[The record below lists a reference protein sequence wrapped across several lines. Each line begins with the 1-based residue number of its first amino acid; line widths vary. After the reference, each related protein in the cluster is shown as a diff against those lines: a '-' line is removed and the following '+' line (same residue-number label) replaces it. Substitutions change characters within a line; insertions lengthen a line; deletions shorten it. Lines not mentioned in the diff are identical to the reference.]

1 MSSFTDY
8 TEQRLIYARDLLKS
22 GDIQRALSICEQL
35 LSPASIF
42 SHGKEIFLIISDA
55 IEKAGDFDKAT
66 LIRKRADE
74 LFPDSIDDSIAI
86 LRSPEIVI
94 ESILPFL
101 HFKDDVLPEL
111 IEYDEI
117 NVDFPSFTLKEYP
130 KKQIEI
136 IRSEESQ
143 QTLSA
148 LEELAQRLEKARIP
162 AIEEE
167 KIISTPS
174 FMPSIVTET
183 MANIYVQQGAFSQA
197 IKAYQVL
204 ARNQPERLDHFEAI
218 IADLRLRQS

>member
-1 MSSFTDY
+1 
-8 TEQRLIYARDLLKS
+8 
-22 GDIQRALSICEQL
+22 
-35 LSPASIF
+35 
-42 SHGKEIFLIISDA
+42 LIISDA

-74 LFPDSIDDSIAI
+74 LFPDSSDVSIAI

-94 ESILPFL
+94 DSILPFL
-101 HFKDDVLPEL
+101 HFKDDVLPEQ

-130 KKQIEI
+130 KQQIEI

>member
-74 LFPDSIDDSIAI
+74 LFPDSIDDSIVI

-130 KKQIEI
+130 KQQIEI

>member
-55 IEKAGDFDKAT
+55 IEKAGDFNKAT

-74 LFPDSIDDSIAI
+74 LFPDSIDESIAI

-130 KKQIEI
+130 KQQIEI

-167 KIISTPS
+167 KIISNPS

>member
-94 ESILPFL
+94 DSILPFL
-101 HFKDDVLPEL
+101 HFKDDVLPEQ

-130 KKQIEI
+130 KQQIEI

>member
-8 TEQRLIYARDLLKS
+8 TEQRLLYARDLLKS

-74 LFPDSIDDSIAI
+74 LFPDSIDESIAI

-130 KKQIEI
+130 KQQIEI
-136 IRSEESQ
+136 TRSEESQ

-148 LEELAQRLEKARIP
+148 LEELAQRLEKSRIP

-167 KIISTPS
+167 KTI
-174 FMPSIVTET
+174 
-183 MANIYVQQGAFSQA
+183 
-197 IKAYQVL
+197 
-204 ARNQPERLDHFEAI
+204 
-218 IADLRLRQS
+218 

>member
-130 KKQIEI
+130 KQQIEI

-167 KIISTPS
+167 KIISNPS

>member
-8 TEQRLIYARDLLKS
+8 TKQRLIYARDLLKS

-55 IEKAGDFDKAT
+55 IEKAGDFNKAT

-130 KKQIEI
+130 KQQIEI

>member
-8 TEQRLIYARDLLKS
+8 TEQRLLYAQDLLKS

-42 SHGKEIFLIISDA
+42 SHGKEILLIISDA

-74 LFPDSIDDSIAI
+74 LFPDSSDVSIAI

-101 HFKDDVLPEL
+101 HFKDDVLPEQ

-136 IRSEESQ
+136 SRSEESQ

-167 KIISTPS
+167 KNISTPS

>member
-101 HFKDDVLPEL
+101 HFKDDVLPEP
-111 IEYDEI
+111 IQYDEI
-117 NVDFPSFTLKEYP
+117 SVVFPSFTLKEYP
-130 KKQIEI
+130 KQQIEI
-136 IRSEESQ
+136 TRSEESQ

-167 KIISTPS
+167 KTISTPS

>member
-8 TEQRLIYARDLLKS
+8 TKQRLIYARDLLKS

-130 KKQIEI
+130 KQQIEI

>member
-1 MSSFTDY
+1 MSAFTDY

-42 SHGKEIFLIISDA
+42 SHGREIFLIISDA
-55 IEKAGDFDKAT
+55 IEKDGDFDKAT

-101 HFKDDVLPEL
+101 HFVDDVLPEP

-117 NVDFPSFTLKEYP
+117 NVDFPSFVLKEFP
-130 KKQIEI
+130 KQQIRI
-136 IRSEESQ
+136 TRSEESQ
-143 QTLSA
+143 QTMSA

-167 KIISTPS
+167 KTISSPS

-204 ARNQPERLDHFEAI
+204 ARNHPERLDHFEAI

>member
-55 IEKAGDFDKAT
+55 IEKAGDFNKAT

-130 KKQIEI
+130 KQQIEI

>member
-130 KKQIEI
+130 KQQIEI
-136 IRSEESQ
+136 TRSEESQ

>member
-8 TEQRLIYARDLLKS
+8 TEQRLIYARDVLKS
-22 GDIQRALSICEQL
+22 GDIQKALSICEQL

-55 IEKAGDFDKAT
+55 IEKAGDFKKAT
-66 LIRKRADE
+66 LIRNRADE
-74 LFPDSIDDSIAI
+74 LFPDSIADSISI
-86 LRSPEIVI
+86 LRSPELVI

-101 HFKDDVLPEL
+101 HFEDDVLPGP
-111 IEYDEI
+111 IQYDEI
-117 NVDFPSFTLKEYP
+117 NVDFPSFALKEFP
-130 KKQIEI
+130 KQQIEMQ
-136 IRSEESQ
+136 RSQESQ

-167 KIISTPS
+167 KTISKPS

-183 MANIYVQQGAFSQA
+183 MANIYIQQGAFSQA

-204 ARNQPERLDHFEAI
+204 ARNQPERLEHFEAI

>member
-101 HFKDDVLPEL
+101 HFKDDVLPEQ

>member
-8 TEQRLIYARDLLKS
+8 TEQRLLYARDLLKS

-130 KKQIEI
+130 KQQIEI

>member
-74 LFPDSIDDSIAI
+74 LFPDSSDVSIAI

-94 ESILPFL
+94 DSILPFL
-101 HFKDDVLPEL
+101 HFKDDVLPEQ

-130 KKQIEI
+130 KQQIEI

>member
-74 LFPDSIDDSIAI
+74 LFPDSSDVSIAI

-94 ESILPFL
+94 DSILPFL

-130 KKQIEI
+130 KQQIEI

>member
-8 TEQRLIYARDLLKS
+8 TEQRLLYARDLLKS

-74 LFPDSIDDSIAI
+74 LFPDSIDNSISI

-94 ESILPFL
+94 DSILPFL
-101 HFKDDVLPEL
+101 HFKDDVLPEQ

-136 IRSEESQ
+136 TRSEESQ

-162 AIEEE
+162 EIEEE
-167 KIISTPS
+167 KTISTPS

>member
-130 KKQIEI
+130 KQQIEI

>member
-55 IEKAGDFDKAT
+55 IEKAGDFNKAT

-74 LFPDSIDDSIAI
+74 LFPDSIDESIAI

-94 ESILPFL
+94 ESIFPFL

-130 KKQIEI
+130 KQQIEI

-167 KIISTPS
+167 KIISNPS